1 MPTILN
7 VDDSEDDVLLLR
19 SACRLAKV
27 SFGFQSVKD
36 GDAAIA
42 YLRGQGVYSDRKEYP
57 VPDLV
62 LLDLKMPVMSG
73 FEVLAWIRSQPRLRD
88 LPVIIFTA
96 SVHELD
102 RERARQLGATE
113 FLVKTASV
121 AQLKRLAL
129 ALDAFVGQAEP
140 ALERRTNG

>member
-73 FEVLAWIRSQPRLRD
+73 FEVLAWIRSQPR
-88 LPVIIFTA
+88 
-96 SVHELD
+96 
-102 RERARQLGATE
+102 
-113 FLVKTASV
+113 
-121 AQLKRLAL
+121 
-129 ALDAFVGQAEP
+129 
-140 ALERRTNG
+140 